1 MIDEWA
7 QRLTEGDV
15 DGAAEYFAI
24 PSIAV
29 NGVAFEIESR
39 ADARLFNESLPCGA
53 ELVEASAEG
62 ELTLATFELSERPG
76 PGTCGDG
83 VGGTALTSFRI
94 EDGLIT
100 EWRRALAEEGGVD
113 GPETPSNPV

>member
-53 ELVEASAEG
+53 ELVETSAEG
-62 ELTLATFELSERPG
+62 ELTLATFRLSERPG

-83 VGGTALTSFRI
+83 VGGTALTRFRI

-113 GPETPSNPV
+113 DPEAPSNPV